1 MFLRHMMFRGKEK
14 WIVVSSY
21 HRDATSWRYTGN
33 YFWGLLHAYSQQGH
47 KHLIACPAVARH
59 LQSLALVITY
69 GGISWGMLKW
79 MNVLGTKIT
88 VLNML
93 QDLWL
98 GESVTIRQEEGMSWK
113 QCVPG
118 GLTAMHILQDKNH
131 QAAEKF
137 GLILLSQILHF
148 RCLNLWGYCLAA
160 SPKRSGL
167 AVYAPTYFL
176 ALPS

>member
-1 MFLRHMMFRGKEK
+1 M
-14 WIVVSSY
+14 VSS
-21 HRDATSWRYTGN
+21 HRRDAASWRYTGN
-33 YFWGLLHAYSQQGH
+33 YFWGLLHAYCLPCS
-47 KHLIACPAVARH
+47 CPA
-59 LQSLALVITY
+59 LGKPGFGYNI
-69 GGISWGMLKW
+69 WGNQLGDVKW

-118 GLTAMHILQDKNH
+118 GFTAMHILQDKNH

-160 SPKRSGL
+160 SPERSGL
-167 AVYAPTYFL
+167 AVYAPAYFL